1 MASSSASHRACL
13 PIAGK
18 PPIQEGE
25 RWSLL
30 EAQGTLAPPEDSS
43 GEAGAGRN
51 GDHED
56 DEGGLLL
63 GDLEVAPAIGK
74 RVPCYLK
81 IGTLSVEGDH
91 TKLGKPWAVLQQHPP
106 PRRAQQGGASR
117 SASVANDD
125 ASVRQAV
132 RHETIVA
139 FGDAGAVEDALRKRA
154 RSYGVGRPVDDEDDA
169 SSDDEIDALSSV
181 HYGCRVLL
189 TERFFVKMKPV
200 RSIPPRS

>member
-1 MASSSASHRACL
+1 MAASSASHRACL

-43 GEAGAGRN
+43 GEAGAGQ
-51 GDHED
+51 DHEE
-56 DEGGLLL
+56 EGGLLL

-106 PRRAQQGGASR
+106 PRRAQQEAASR

-125 ASVRQAV
+125 ASVRQAL

-139 FGDAGAVEDALRKRA
+139 FGDAGAVDDGLRKRA
-154 RSYGVGRPVDDEDDA
+154 RRYGVGRPVDDQDDDA